1 MADENRDFPEYEAWV
16 KKQSAFARWAIRTR
30 AAIADQDETNNA
42 EYLRHV
48 AKNMIIMKEE
58 SYLWSSSAQRPD
70 DYYKGRSPLT
80 AAYRDHG
87 MFKSPYEIRAKELR
101 GELIRWNHWHS
112 WDLKPS
118 ATTSYPKPPAKYDPL
133 NPTRPNIRKQRLE
146 REAAH

>member
-1 MADENRDFPEYEAWV
+1 
-16 KKQSAFARWAIRTR
+16 
-30 AAIADQDETNNA
+30 
-42 EYLRHV
+42 
-48 AKNMIIMKEE
+48 
-58 SYLWSSSAQRPD
+58 
-70 DYYKGRSPLT
+70 
-80 AAYRDHG
+80 
-87 MFKSPYEIRAKELR
+87 MFKSPYEIRAKGAHMHKSPTQLNATQCDTHSHTNNTQHVAVTDAGLCCCTELR